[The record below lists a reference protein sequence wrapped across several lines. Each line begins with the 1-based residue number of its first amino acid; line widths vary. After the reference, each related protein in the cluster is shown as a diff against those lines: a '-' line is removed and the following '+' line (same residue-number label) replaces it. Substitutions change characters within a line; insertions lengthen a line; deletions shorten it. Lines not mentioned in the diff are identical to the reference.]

1 VDDSGVLIGKASL
14 WREKMGV
21 RIVTDTSCDLPPSL
35 EQELKELGVV
45 IVRFLFR
52 FGLEECEDKTIPMKD
67 FLARAESTWP
77 TTSVPSSGAFAQVF
91 RECVEAGHQVVCITI
106 TGNHSA
112 TYSAAALAS
121 QEFLPGQVTV
131 VDSKTLSLPQ
141 GLMVLAAARAAHE
154 GKSPQAVVE
163 TINELRERLHLLI
176 TLDTVEYVVRGGRA
190 SRLSGIVAGLL
201 RLRPILTLV
210 DGELTLLE
218 RPRGR
223 KASKQK
229 LVELAKGYF
238 PAETVGVA
246 HIACEEEARELVSEI
261 SLQTGFP
268 EEKILLAETG
278 MVIATHGGPGTLGIV
293 VVSRA

>member
-1 VDDSGVLIGKASL
+1 
-14 WREKMGV
+14 MGV

-35 EQELKELGVV
+35 EQELEELGVV

-52 FGLEECEDKTIPMKD
+52 FGLEECEDKSIPMKE

-77 TTSVPSSGAFAQVF
+77 TTSVPSSGAFAQAF

-112 TYSAAALAS
+112 TYSSAVLAS
-121 QEFLPGQVTV
+121 QEFPAGQVTV

-141 GLMVLAAARAAHE
+141 GLMVLAAARAAQE
-154 GKSPQAVVE
+154 GKSAQAVVE
-163 TINELRERLHLLI
+163 TINKLRERLHLLI

-223 KASKQK
+223 KVAKQK

-268 EEKILLAETG
+268 EEEILLAETG

-293 VVSRA
+293 VVSE

>member
-1 VDDSGVLIGKASL
+1 MKGE
-14 WREKMGV
+14 RQKMGV

-35 EQELKELGVV
+35 ENELEELGVV

-52 FGLEECEDKTIPMKD
+52 FGLEECEDKTIPMKE

-77 TTSVPSSGAFAQVF
+77 TTSVPSSGAFAQAF

-112 TYSAAALAS
+112 TYSSAVLAS

-131 VDSKTLSLPQ
+131 VDSKSLSLPQ
-141 GLMVLAAARAAHE
+141 GLMVLAAARAAQE
-154 GKSPQAVVE
+154 GKSSQAVVE
-163 TINELRERLHLLI
+163 TIKELQGRLHLFI
-176 TLDTVEYVVRGGRA
+176 TLDTVEYLVKGGRA
-190 SRLSGIVAGLL
+190 SRLSGVVAGLL
-201 RLRPILTLV
+201 KIRPILTLL

-218 RPRGR
+218 KPRGR
-223 KASKQK
+223 KAAKQK
-229 LVELAKGYF
+229 LIELAKGCF

-293 VVSRA
+293 VVSQ